1 MLGRENWI
9 VSGASSISAEWPSQ
23 YYPVSATS
31 SGPSSNPS
39 KRQTSRPLRASSER
53 LLSVLVCNQPCTS
66 QTTLISIPPSPIPLS
81 PCSPSSPSSLL
92 RPSPFLRLPPCPPPT
107 VHHWPAPVLRVYL
120 HCERPAT
127 SELLGLI
134 GVVISDVDALVGL
147 TCSPISVI
155 GVGSGSACTANPVCC
170 DSSPI
175 GGLVSIGCVPVNV

>member
-1 MLGRENWI
+1 MFSKLAI
-9 VSGASSISAEWPSQ
+9 FATAAFAVLAAAT
-23 YYPVSATS
+23 PVRRQQCTTGQLQCCESTS
-31 SGPSSNPS
+31 TAND
-39 KRQTSRPLRASSER
+39 
-53 LLSVLVCNQPCTS
+53 
-66 QTTLISIPPSPIPLS
+66 
-81 PCSPSSPSSLL
+81 
-92 RPSPFLRLPPCPPPT
+92 
-107 VHHWPAPVLRVYL
+107 
-120 HCERPAT
+120 PAT